1 MSIQYIRGGIYYCN
15 LPEIQDIQNHSVQ
28 RGCRPVVI
36 VSSPRGLIKSDVVM
50 VCPLTTKI
58 KQLKVNVNVA
68 WSIDKYSCSQ
78 VLCNQIMTV
87 PKQSLHNFNGRLTPD
102 ELKRVD
108 DAILISLGI
117 TRGGQENDSE
127 FKYVKR
133 SI

>member
-1 MSIQYIRGGIYYCN
+1 MSAQYARGEIFYCN

-36 VSSPRGLIKSDVVM
+36 VSSPTGLIKNNVVM

-87 PKQSLHNFNGRLTPD
+87 PKQSLYNFNGRLTPN
-102 ELKRVD
+102 ELERVD
-108 DAILISLGI
+108 NAILISLGI

-127 FKYVKR
+127 FKYVQR